1 MMKYFRLYIPFLLIM
16 NLAFAQSEVE
26 NALLWKASKGD
37 QEAYLYG
44 TIHISCNAEL
54 SPDVE
59 KALNDSDGLI
69 LEIDMSDPSLQM
81 RMMQKMMLPNGK
93 DASDFLTN
101 EELES
106 LEEFVNEN
114 VKMIPDF
121 AMVSNMKPIFLSSLI
136 TQSLLNCKN
145 QTGYDQLLLQ
155 KAQQQNMPI
164 SGLETIEE
172 QISALDSI
180 PHQKVYNEMIASIEE
195 DQQEDIKMLDKM
207 MQYYNNANLKGLKK
221 LFDESDSFLNDFTD
235 IALDKRNKN
244 WIPVI
249 REKMNDKKVFIAF
262 GAAHLIGENGVVELL
277 KDEGYKVIPLN

>member
-1 MMKYFRLYIPFLLIM
+1 MRYLRLCIPLLLMM

-26 NALLWKASKGD
+26 NALLWKVSKGD

-59 KALNDSDGLI
+59 KALKESDELI

-81 RMMQKMMLPNGK
+81 RMMQKMMLPDGK
-93 DASDFLTN
+93 DASDFLTDK
-101 EELES
+101 ELES
-106 LEEFVNEN
+106 LEEYVNEN

-136 TQSLLNCKN
+136 TQSLLSCQN

-155 KAQQQNMPI
+155 KAQQQNTPI
-164 SGLETIEE
+164 SGLETIDE
-172 QISALDSI
+172 QISALDGI
-180 PHQKVYNEMIASIEE
+180 PHQEVYDEIIASIEE

-207 MQYYNNANLKGLKK
+207 MQYYNNANLKALKK

-249 REKMNDKKVFIAF
+249 KEKMKGQKVFIAF

>member
-1 MMKYFRLYIPFLLIM
+1 MRYLRLCIPLLLMM

-26 NALLWKASKGD
+26 NALLWKVSKGD

-59 KALNDSDGLI
+59 KALKESDELI

-81 RMMQKMMLPNGK
+81 RMMQKMMLPDGK
-93 DASDFLTN
+93 DASDFLTDK
-101 EELES
+101 ELES
-106 LEEFVNEN
+106 LEEYVNEN

-136 TQSLLNCKN
+136 TQSLLSCQN

-164 SGLETIEE
+164 SGLETIDE
-172 QISALDSI
+172 QISALDGI
-180 PHQKVYNEMIASIEE
+180 PHQEVYDEIIASIEE

-207 MQYYNNANLKGLKK
+207 MQYYNNANLKALKK

-249 REKMNDKKVFIAF
+249 KEKMKGQKVFIAF

-277 KDEGYKVIPLN
+277 KDEGYKVSPLN

>member
-1 MMKYFRLYIPFLLIM
+1 MRYLRLCIPLLLMM

-26 NALLWKASKGD
+26 NALLWKVSKGD

-59 KALNDSDGLI
+59 KALKESDELI

-81 RMMQKMMLPNGK
+81 RMMQKMMLPDGK
-93 DASDFLTN
+93 NASDFLTDK
-101 EELES
+101 ELES
-106 LEEFVNEN
+106 LEEYVNEN

-136 TQSLLNCKN
+136 TQSLLSCKN
-145 QTGYDQLLLQ
+145 QAGYDQLLLQ
-155 KAQQQNMPI
+155 KAQQQNIPI
-164 SGLETIEE
+164 SGLETIDE
-172 QISALDSI
+172 QISALDGI
-180 PHQKVYNEMIASIEE
+180 PHQEVYDEMIASIEE

-207 MQYYNNANLKGLKK
+207 MQYYNNANLKALKK

-249 REKMNDKKVFIAF
+249 KEKMKGQKVFIAF

-277 KDEGYKVIPLN
+277 KDEGYKVSPLN

>member
-1 MMKYFRLYIPFLLIM
+1 MRYLRLCIPLLLMM

-26 NALLWKASKGD
+26 NALLWKVSKGD

-59 KALNDSDGLI
+59 KALKESDELI

-81 RMMQKMMLPNGK
+81 RMMQKMMLPDGK
-93 DASDFLTN
+93 DASDFLTDK
-101 EELES
+101 ELES
-106 LEEFVNEN
+106 LEEYVNEN

-136 TQSLLNCKN
+136 TQSLLSCQN

-164 SGLETIEE
+164 SGLETLDE
-172 QISALDSI
+172 QISALDGI
-180 PHQKVYNEMIASIEE
+180 PHQEVYDEIIASIEE

-207 MQYYNNANLKGLKK
+207 MQYYNNANLKALKK

-249 REKMNDKKVFIAF
+249 KEKMKGQKVFIAF

-277 KDEGYKVIPLN
+277 KDEGYKVSPLN

>member
-1 MMKYFRLYIPFLLIM
+1 MRYLRLCIPLLLMM
-16 NLAFAQSEVE
+16 NLAFAQSEVQ
-26 NALLWKASKGD
+26 NALLWKVSKGD

-59 KALNDSDGLI
+59 KALKESDELI

-81 RMMQKMMLPNGK
+81 RMMQKMVLPDGK
-93 DASDFLTN
+93 NASDFLTDK
-101 EELES
+101 ELES
-106 LEEFVNEN
+106 LEEYVNEN
-114 VKMIPDF
+114 VKMIPSF

-136 TQSLLNCKN
+136 TQSLLSCQN

-164 SGLETIEE
+164 SGLETIDE
-172 QISALDSI
+172 QISALDGI
-180 PHQKVYNEMIASIEE
+180 PHQEVYDEIIASIEE

-207 MQYYNNANLKGLKK
+207 MQYYNNANLKALKK

-249 REKMNDKKVFIAF
+249 KEKMKGQKVFIAF

-277 KDEGYKVIPLN
+277 KDEGYKVSPLN

>member
-1 MMKYFRLYIPFLLIM
+1 MRYLRLCIPLLLMM

-26 NALLWKASKGD
+26 NALLWKVTKDD

-54 SPDVE
+54 SSAIE
-59 KALNDSDGLI
+59 NALIESDELI

-81 RMMQKMMLPNGK
+81 RMMQKMMLPEGK
-93 DASDFLTN
+93 DASDFLTDK
-101 EELES
+101 EFAS
-106 LEEFVNEN
+106 LEEYMNEN

-136 TQSLLNCKN
+136 TQSLLSCKN

-155 KAQQQNMPI
+155 KAQHQNMPV
-164 SGLETIEE
+164 SGLETIDE
-172 QISALDSI
+172 QMSALDSV
-180 PHQKVYNEMIASIEE
+180 PHQEIYDEIIASIED
-195 DQQEDIKMLDKM
+195 DQQDDVKMLDKM
-207 MQYYNNANLKGLKK
+207 MEYYNNANLKGLKK

-249 REKMNDKKVFIAF
+249 KEKMEGKKVFIAF

-277 KDEGYKVIPLN
+277 REEGYEIDPLD

>member
-1 MMKYFRLYIPFLLIM
+1 MKYLRIFIPVLLMM
-16 NLAFAQSEVE
+16 NLAFAQTEVE
-26 NALLWKASKGD
+26 NALLWNVSKGD

-54 SPDVE
+54 STGVE
-59 KALNDSDGLI
+59 KALKESDELI

-81 RMMQKMMLPNGK
+81 RMMQKMVLPDGK
-93 DASDFLTN
+93 NASDFLTDK
-101 EELES
+101 ELES
-106 LEEFVNEN
+106 LEEYVNEN

-136 TQSLLNCKN
+136 TQSLLSCQN

-164 SGLETIEE
+164 SGLETIDE
-172 QISALDSI
+172 QISALDGI
-180 PHQKVYNEMIASIEE
+180 PHQEVYDEMIASIEE

-207 MQYYNNANLKGLKK
+207 MQYYNNANLKALKK
-221 LFDESDSFLNDFTD
+221 LVDESDSFLNDFTD

-249 REKMNDKKVFIAF
+249 KEKMKDQKVFIAF

-277 KDEGYKVIPLN
+277 KDEGYKVSPLN

>member
-1 MMKYFRLYIPFLLIM
+1 MKYLRIFIPVLLMM
-16 NLAFAQSEVE
+16 NLAFAQTEVE
-26 NALLWKASKGD
+26 NALLWNVSKGD

-59 KALNDSDGLI
+59 KALKESDELI

-81 RMMQKMMLPNGK
+81 RMMQKMVLPDGK
-93 DASDFLTN
+93 NASDFLTDK
-101 EELES
+101 ELES
-106 LEEFVNEN
+106 LEEYVNEN
-114 VKMIPDF
+114 VKMIPSF

-136 TQSLLNCKN
+136 TQSLLSCQN

-164 SGLETIEE
+164 SGLETIDE
-172 QISALDSI
+172 QISALDGI
-180 PHQKVYNEMIASIEE
+180 PHQEVYDEIIASIEE

-207 MQYYNNANLKGLKK
+207 MQYYNNANLKALKK

-249 REKMNDKKVFIAF
+249 KEKMKDQKVFIAF

-277 KDEGYKVIPLN
+277 KDEGYKVTPMN

>member
-1 MMKYFRLYIPFLLIM
+1 MRYLRLCIPLLLMM

-26 NALLWKASKGD
+26 NALLWKVSKGD

-59 KALNDSDGLI
+59 KALKESDELI

-81 RMMQKMMLPNGK
+81 RMMQKMMLPDGK
-93 DASDFLTN
+93 DASDFLTDK
-101 EELES
+101 ELES
-106 LEEFVNEN
+106 LEEYVNEN

-136 TQSLLNCKN
+136 TQSLLSCQN

-155 KAQQQNMPI
+155 KAQQQNTPI
-164 SGLETIEE
+164 SGLETIDE
-172 QISALDSI
+172 QISALDGI
-180 PHQKVYNEMIASIEE
+180 PHQEVYDEIIASIEE

-207 MQYYNNANLKGLKK
+207 MQYYNNANLKALKK

-249 REKMNDKKVFIAF
+249 KEKMKGQKVFIAF

-277 KDEGYKVIPLN
+277 KDEGYKVSPLN

>member
-1 MMKYFRLYIPFLLIM
+1 MKYLRIFIPVLLMM
-16 NLAFAQSEVE
+16 NLAFAQTEVE
-26 NALLWKASKGD
+26 NALLWNVSKGD

-59 KALNDSDGLI
+59 KALKESDELI

-81 RMMQKMMLPNGK
+81 RMMQKMVLPDGK
-93 DASDFLTN
+93 NASDFLTDK
-101 EELES
+101 ELES
-106 LEEFVNEN
+106 LEEYVNEN

-136 TQSLLNCKN
+136 TQSLLSCQN

-164 SGLETIEE
+164 SGLETIDE
-172 QISALDSI
+172 QISALDGI
-180 PHQKVYNEMIASIEE
+180 PHQEVYDEIIASIEE

-207 MQYYNNANLKGLKK
+207 MQYYNNANLKALKK

-249 REKMNDKKVFIAF
+249 KEKMKDQKVFIAF
-262 GAAHLIGENGVVELL
+262 GAAHLIGDNGVVELL
-277 KDEGYKVIPLN
+277 KDEGYKVTPMN